1 MNAEVR
7 NAVRKIVRE
16 SDEST
21 MTLRGVRTQLEDELG
36 VEVDKKE
43 LKAYVAELMSG
54 GSGSGGGGGAAAGRG
69 AADDGEDAKDPR
81 LASLFA
87 LGRVVKFGPSLYKG
101 LKDLADDDARVAEMK
116 ARFDAKGVH
125 FHGEAPTA
133 KELKVWRAKKERQE
147 DLEGIDQSLIIT
159 GKRSRAAAA
168 PPPSPTTTTT
178 RPSSSDDRPATAA
191 GDVAAR
197 PKPCVVLC
205 APSLQAVDVTAR

>member
-54 GSGSGGGGGAAAGRG
+54 GSGSAGAGAGAGAGRG
-69 AADDGEDAKDPR
+69 GADDGEDAKDPR

-125 FHGEAPTA
+125 FHGESPTA

-168 PPPSPTTTTT
+168 PPPAPRASVGAAALA
-178 RPSSSDDRPATAA
+178 DDDDDEAEFI
-191 GDVAAR
+191 
-197 PKPCVVLC
+197 
-205 APSLQAVDVTAR
+205 